1 MNEIIHLLSQR
12 SMLKMLKMMVKMIL
26 VHFLS
31 RKGQTKKHVEDT
43 EDDVEECWF
52 TSRPGKYKIKSRLKM
67 LKMMLKNVG
76 LLLVQESTKCLA

>member
-12 SMLKMLKMMVKMIL
+12 SMLKMLKMMLKMLKMMLKMIL

-31 RKGQTKKHVEDT
+31 RKEQTKKHVEDA

-52 TSRPGKYKIKSRLKM
+52 TSRPGKYKVSSIAFTTIFIGKH
-67 LKMMLKNVG
+67 G
-76 LLLVQESTKCLA
+76 F

>member
-1 MNEIIHLLSQR
+1 
-12 SMLKMLKMMVKMIL
+12 MLKMMLKMML
-26 VHFLS
+26 VYLLS
-31 RKGQTKKHVEDT
+31 GKGQSKKHVEDA

-52 TSRPGKYKIKSRLKM
+52 TSRPGKDKERRRLKM